1 MLSELLFKNNKILKF
16 NSKGET
22 NIKISS
28 TNCETLSRVILMD
41 QNKQMTIEL
50 LKKVA
55 KLDIEDFV
63 FKRLKTM
70 ENIEEYKFSIIIL
83 KVILRDGTSRD
94 VYMKLVR
101 KNRIKES
108 IFCYWCLLYDEKF
121 KGNQEKQ
128 YTTITN
134 SVKIIE
140 RESEACKN
148 TVSLNVEENQWGV
161 LKYGSD
167 IHLVKFQKF
176 LEQEKENDVISRWK
190 NYLLDDSQDV
200 LFVGIVKD
208 D

>member
-1 MLSELLFKNNKILKF
+1 ME
-16 NSKGET
+16 
-22 NIKISS
+22 
-28 TNCETLSRVILMD
+28 

-50 LKKVA
+50 LKKVT
-55 KLDIEDFV
+55 KLDIVDFE

-70 ENIEEYKFSIIIL
+70 ENIEEYRFSIIKL
-83 KVILRDGTSRD
+83 QAILRDGTSRE

-121 KGNQEKQ
+121 KGNQEKE

-140 RESEACKN
+140 RGSEEYKH
-148 TVSLNVEENQWGV
+148 TVSLNIEENQWGV
-161 LKYGSD
+161 LEYGSD

-176 LEQEKENDVISRWK
+176 LEQEKENTDISRWK
-190 NYLLDDSQDV
+190 RYLPDDSQDV
-200 LFVGIVKD
+200 LFVGVVKD
-208 D
+208 NEKH